1 MLYRTMLVDDEP
13 EIREGMKEIVDWEA
27 CGFRLVAEADN
38 GLDALQLAEQTRPD
52 LVITDVRMHFMD
64 GLEMVERMR
73 AFLPMAQ
80 FVVVSGYDE
89 FEYTRKSIQIKIAD
103 YVLKPISA
111 AEFTQVLGRAKR
123 ALDEEHA
130 KLSSVQVMNR
140 IFSDSLPILRQQLLY
155 SLLSGGMDEVS
166 VRAAAARYDMDLE
179 ADRYVVSFLRI
190 SSCSDHALA
199 GDEELVRLAVDR
211 IVREVLD
218 ERVSCHVFSRNG
230 QLAILVMLKKEQSMS
245 ELLALMDTA
254 ITVVRDYL
262 GASANIGVGEPCEH
276 LSSIPE
282 SAAQATAA
290 LNHWALVDD
299 SQVIYI
305 RDLKTRSDNRLTMDP
320 QALTSLSSAIRS
332 RQKTDIARCVR
343 AIIDRLHGEKIPFSE
358 YQTYMLEALMAVIQT
373 ARDMQVDLN
382 VARGASGSLVQDFLE
397 ARDLDSAE
405 ELLHLLSLSV
415 SDAIGAGRREGGRR
429 IALMAQDYIAQRV
442 DDTNLSVERICEE
455 LKVSPA
461 YFRAL
466 FKRETGQTLHQYLTG
481 LRMGRAMELLRTTN
495 LKTAEVA
502 QKSGLGEASYF
513 SYAFKKH
520 FGVSPSQVRKETE

>member
-1 MLYRTMLVDDEP
+1 M
-13 EIREGMKEIVDWEA
+13 
-27 CGFRLVAEADN
+27 
-38 GLDALQLAEQTRPD
+38 
-52 LVITDVRMHFMD
+52 
-64 GLEMVERMR
+64 
-73 AFLPMAQ
+73 
-80 FVVVSGYDE
+80 
-89 FEYTRKSIQIKIAD
+89 
-103 YVLKPISA
+103 
-111 AEFTQVLGRAKR
+111 
-123 ALDEEHA
+123 
-130 KLSSVQVMNR
+130 
-140 IFSDSLPILRQQLLY
+140 
-155 SLLSGGMDEVS
+155 
-166 VRAAAARYDMDLE
+166 
-179 ADRYVVSFLRI
+179 
-190 SSCSDHALA
+190 
-199 GDEELVRLAVDR
+199 
-211 IVREVLD
+211 
-218 ERVSCHVFSRNG
+218 
-230 QLAILVMLKKEQSMS
+230 
-245 ELLALMDTA
+245 
-254 ITVVRDYL
+254 
-262 GASANIGVGEPCEH
+262 
-276 LSSIPE
+276 
-282 SAAQATAA
+282 
-290 LNHWALVDD
+290 
-299 SQVIYI
+299 
-305 RDLKTRSDNRLTMDP
+305 
-320 QALTSLSSAIRS
+320 
-332 RQKTDIARCVR
+332 R
-343 AIIDRLHGEKIPFSE
+343 AIIDRLYGEKIPFSE

-397 ARDLDSAE
+397 ARDLESAE